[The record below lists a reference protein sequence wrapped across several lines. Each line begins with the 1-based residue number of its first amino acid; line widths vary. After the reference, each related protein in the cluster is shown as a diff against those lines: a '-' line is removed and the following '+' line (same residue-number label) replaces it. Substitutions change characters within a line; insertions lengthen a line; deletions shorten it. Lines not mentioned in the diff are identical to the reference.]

1 LTFVIGDTNDYPD
14 GLQQDPL
21 SLDHTPH
28 DDPIVTDKSSH
39 EYNAPSVCNKLIE
52 KATYMSEGQKYN
64 NIIIP
69 MGGVFDYQSAL
80 VNFKG
85 MEDMLNFIKENY
97 SGLNIDFKMSTP
109 TEYISSVKSE
119 IDLSKL
125 SSY

>member
-1 LTFVIGDTNDYPD
+1 MTFVIGDTNDYPY

-39 EYNAPSVCNKLIE
+39 EFNAFSVCNLLIGR
-52 KATYMSEGQKYN
+52 AVDMSTEQKYN

-69 MGGVFDYQSAL
+69 MGGEFDYQSAL

-85 MEDMLNFIKENY
+85 MEEMLNFIKEDY
-97 SGLNIDFKMSTP
+97 SGLNIDFRMSTP
-109 TEYISSVKSE
+109 SEYISSVKSE

-125 SSY
+125 SLY